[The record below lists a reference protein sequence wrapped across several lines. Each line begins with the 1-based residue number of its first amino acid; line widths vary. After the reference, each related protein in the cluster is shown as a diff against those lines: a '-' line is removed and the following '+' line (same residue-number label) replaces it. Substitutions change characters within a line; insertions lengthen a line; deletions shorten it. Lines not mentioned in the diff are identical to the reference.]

1 MIDIKNFDS
10 SLLKIDKKWHKN
22 IDIYNMVFITIKGI
36 NDYESIEIRVDSY
49 VGGKNGNK
57 YLIFAATDKNKEV
70 LKNYT
75 ELSDRIENLTE
86 CNSIEK
92 MND

>member
-1 MIDIKNFDS
+1 MIDITNFDS

-22 IDIYNMVFITIKGI
+22 IDIYNMVYITIKGI

-57 YLIFAATDKNKEV
+57 YLIFAATD
-70 LKNYT
+70 
-75 ELSDRIENLTE
+75 ENLTE